1 MDENDCPLI
10 QIQPHT
16 SFVLNED
23 IFIKFEE
30 DFINYG
36 LDERTKI
43 MKEFEHIHNK
53 VIPPA
58 EPSPPDPFPPTL
70 TPFRLYLTVS
80 MSPSINSSPTFS
92 KAAVLLHGLT
102 LITI

>member
-1 MDENDCPLI
+1 MDENDYPLI

-53 VIPPA
+53 VTP
-58 EPSPPDPFPPTL
+58 PPDAPPPTL

-80 MSPSINSSPTFS
+80 MSPSINSGPTFS